1 MKQVSSDLGDID
13 IPDLSNWP
21 NQGVGRINPDGSLG
35 ACTACHPRHSFSI
48 EIARKPYTCSQCHL
62 QPDVPA
68 WEVYKE
74 SKHANVFSS
83 KQHEWDW
90 DHVPWQ
96 VGKDFKTPTCAVCH
110 NSLITTSGGE
120 VIIERTHDFGARL
133 WVRLLGLI
141 YSHPQPKQGKTHV
154 IKNKDGLPLPTTFKG
169 ALASE
174 YLIEKPEQQKRQT
187 EMKQLCQSCHS
198 ADWSSGHFAKLDTT
212 LTETDKMVLASTQL
226 LVNAWDKKI
235 ADQSNPFDEEIEQKW
250 IKQWLFYANS
260 VRYASA
266 MGGPD
271 YATFKNGWWYLT
283 HNLEAMKDFIT
294 LRARETQ

>member
-1 MKQVSSDLGDID
+1 L
-13 IPDLSNWP
+13 
-21 NQGVGRINPDGSLG
+21 
-35 ACTACHPRHSFSI
+35 F
-48 EIARKPYTCSQCHL
+48 
-62 QPDVPA
+62 
-68 WEVYKE
+68 
-74 SKHANVFSS
+74 
-83 KQHEWDW
+83 
-90 DHVPWQ
+90 
-96 VGKDFKTPTCAVCH
+96 
-110 NSLITTSGGE
+110 
-120 VIIERTHDFGARL
+120 
-133 WVRLLGLI
+133 GLI
-141 YSHPQPKQGKTHV
+141 YSHPQPKQGQTHV

-169 ALASE
+169 ELASE

-198 ADWSSGHFAKLDTT
+198 ADWSGGHFAKLDAT

-235 ADQSNPFDEEIEQKW
+235 ADQSNPFDEEIERKW

-271 YATFKNGWWYLT
+271 YAAFKNGWWYLT

-294 LRARETQ
+294 LRAKETQ